1 MRKGLDL
8 NLLPVLTALD
18 DHRSVSGAAVQLGMT
33 QPQVSVALAKLR
45 EFFHDPLFIRTAHQ
59 MRPTPRATSL
69 VQSARQILDQ
79 VGQELSPDIDFDP
92 ALTRRPINLAL
103 SDAGEMV
110 FLPRLFAA
118 LSEAAPNAV
127 VHSQSPSVKDIGPAL
142 EAGEIDLAIGYLPDL
157 HRSNFFQQTLL
168 SDGFATLIR
177 ADHPLTAKRLT
188 MEQYI
193 ELDHATVRSMVR
205 SQEVVEQELARRRVK
220 RKIRLVIPHVTSL
233 PIIVAQSDLLVTV
246 PRTVANYFASLRENL
261 RMVSVPLDLPT
272 IDLKQHW
279 HRRYHDDLRNRW
291 LRQIVAATFQ
301 HWDTGANSALHAAAR
316 TPAAPRRW
324 PRGSTAATSSVAVR

>member
-1 MRKGLDL
+1 MGMGGQQEMRNGLDL
-8 NLLPVLTALD
+8 NLLPVLAALD

-33 QPQVSVALAKLR
+33 QPQVSVALGKLR
-45 EFFHDPLFIRTAHQ
+45 DFFHDPLFIRTGHQ
-59 MRPTPRATSL
+59 MRPTPRAVAL
-69 VQSARQILDQ
+69 VQSARQILEQ
-79 VGQELSPDIDFDP
+79 VRQELSPDIEFDP

-103 SDAGEMV
+103 SDAGEVV

-118 LSEAAPNAV
+118 LSRAAPNAV
-127 VHSQSPSVKDIGPAL
+127 VHSHSPSVKDIGPAL

-177 ADHPLTAKRLT
+177 ADHPMAARRLT
-188 MEQYI
+188 MQEYI
-193 ELDHATVRSMVR
+193 QLDHAVVRSMLR

-220 RKIRLVIPHVTSL
+220 RRIRLIIPHVTSL
-233 PIIVAQSDLLVTV
+233 PILVAQSDLLVTV
-246 PRTVANYFASLRENL
+246 PGTVAHYFAGLGENV
-261 RMVSVPLDLPT
+261 RMVSVPLQLPT

-291 LRQIVAATFQ
+291 LRQIVAAAFQ
-301 HWDTGANSALHAAAR
+301 HWDTADSFAPDRRRAR
-316 TPAAPRRW
+316 T
-324 PRGSTAATSSVAVR
+324 GMTSAATA